1 MVATCR
7 LNQPGIIPS
16 LIFLMNRCHLLKS
29 FALVLLLVQLCAFSP
44 LLAQPSTTAPDTIR
58 QSLPQL
64 EQQFLER
71 NFQLIAQRYQ
81 IDISDAA
88 ITQAGL
94 RPNPNL
100 WFQGNL
106 YNPNTKKFLQYGA
119 PSQADKDAGTY
130 NSGYYAVQLQQV
142 ILLAGKRSKLVALA
156 ESNRSLTRLAF
167 RDIMRTLHYQ
177 LYTTYANLY
186 YDLQVL
192 RLFDDELGRQQ
203 RLIESYRIALRTGG
217 VAAYEVTRLEVA
229 IRDLQANSANYRTQI
244 ADEQATLRVLLR
256 QPTQTFIL
264 PTELPALRTTIP
276 ALATA
281 LDSAQTN
288 RPDIGLSQEQI
299 NNAERS
305 VALEKARRTPDLTA
319 GLFFEKYGNAYN
331 NFTGFQASMD
341 LPVRN
346 RNQGAIRSAETT
358 LKSVT
363 GALENQQT
371 VVQSDVLNAY
381 DKLNTYYG
389 QLSLRPDGYLD
400 RIQNISAEAT
410 KAYNAR
416 TIGLLDYLDKIRTY
430 QQAQLNNINLLNNLF
445 NTQQLVNYTTN
456 TRFF

>member
-1 MVATCR
+1 MSRFRITYVWLVGT
-7 LNQPGIIPS
+7 
-16 LIFLMNRCHLLKS
+16 LLGGLS
-29 FALVLLLVQLCAFSP
+29 ALSP
-44 LLAQPSTTAPDTIR
+44 LSAQPVSNATAVDTTR

-71 NFQLIAQRYQ
+71 NFQLLAQRYQ
-81 IDISDAA
+81 IDIADAA

-106 YNPNTKKFLQYGA
+106 YNPNTQKFLPFGP
-119 PSQADKDAGTY
+119 PSQADKAAGIY

-156 ESNRSLTRLAF
+156 ESNKSLARLAF

-186 YDLQVL
+186 YDLQAL
-192 RLFDDELGRQQ
+192 HLFEDELTRQQ
-203 RLIESYRIALRTGG
+203 GLLESYRIALKSGG
-217 VAAYEVTRLEVA
+217 IAPYEVTRLEVA
-229 IRDLQANSANYRTQI
+229 IRDLQANRANYRTQI
-244 ADEQATLRVLLR
+244 ADDQATLRVLLR
-256 QPTQTFIL
+256 QPGNTFIL
-264 PTELPALRTTIP
+264 PAELPALQTTLPPVAVAI
-276 ALATA
+276 
-281 LDSAQTN
+281 DSALTN
-288 RPDIGLSQEQI
+288 RPDVGLSQEQI

-305 VALEKARRTPDLTA
+305 VALEKARRTPDLTT
-319 GLFFEKYGNAYN
+319 GLLFEKYGNAYN
-331 NFTGFQASMD
+331 NFTGFQLSMD

-358 LKSVT
+358 LKAVT
-363 GALENQQT
+363 GGLENQQT
-371 VVQSDVLNAY
+371 IVQSDVLNAY
-381 DKLNTYYG
+381 DKLNTYYD
-389 QLSLRPDGYLD
+389 QLKGRPDGYLNS
-400 RIQNISAEAT
+400 IQNISIEAT

-430 QQAQLNNINLLNNLF
+430 QQAQLNNITLLNNLF
-445 NTQQLVNYTTN
+445 NTQQLLNYTTN

>member
-1 MVATCR
+1 MSR
-7 LNQPGIIPS
+7 FQFIRIRIIG
-16 LIFLMNRCHLLKS
+16 
-29 FALVLLLVQLCAFSP
+29 LLLSGLGACSP
-44 LLAQPSTTAPDTIR
+44 LLAQTTVATPDTIR

-64 EQQFLER
+64 EQKFVER

-81 IDISDAA
+81 IDIADAA

-106 YNPNTKKFLQYGA
+106 YNPGTHKFLQYGP
-119 PSQADKDAGTY
+119 PSQADKDAGIY

-156 ESNRSLTRLAF
+156 ESNKSLARLAF

-177 LYTTYANLY
+177 LYTTYANLF
-186 YDLQVL
+186 YDLQGL
-192 RLFDDELGRQQ
+192 NLFDEEIARQQ
-203 RLIESYRIALRTGG
+203 RLLESYRMALRTGG

-244 ADEQATLRVLLR
+244 ADDQATLRVLLR
-256 QPTQTFIL
+256 QPEKTFIM
-264 PTELPALRTTIP
+264 PTELPPLKTTFP

-299 NNAERS
+299 NNAQRS
-305 VALEKARRTPDLTA
+305 VALEKARRTPDLTT
-319 GLFFEKYGNAYN
+319 GLLFEKYGNAYN
-331 NFTGFQASMD
+331 NFTGFQLAMD

-363 GALENQQT
+363 GGLENQQI

-381 DKLNTYYG
+381 DKLNTYYA
-389 QLSLRPDGYLD
+389 QLNGRPDGYLD
-400 RIQNISAEAT
+400 RIQNISVEAT

-445 NTQQLVNYTTN
+445 NTQQLLNYTTN

>member
-1 MVATCR
+1 MFLLGGLLTT
-7 LNQPGIIPS
+7 IS
-16 LIFLMNRCHLLKS
+16 LK
-29 FALVLLLVQLCAFSP
+29 
-44 LLAQPSTTAPDTIR
+44 AQSVTPAPDTIR
-58 QSLPQL
+58 QTLPQL
-64 EQQFLER
+64 EQLFVER
-71 NFQLIAQRYQ
+71 NFQLLAQRYQ
-81 IDISDAA
+81 INIADAA

-106 YNPNTKKFLQYGA
+106 YNPNTKKVLPYGR
-119 PSQADKDAGTY
+119 PSQADMDAGIY

-142 ILLAGKRSKLVALA
+142 VLLAGKRSKLVALA
-156 ESNRSLTRLAF
+156 ESNRSLSQLAF

-192 RLFDDELGRQQ
+192 HLFDDELVRQQ
-203 RLIESYRIALRTGG
+203 RLLESYRMALRTGG

-229 IRDLQANSANYRTQI
+229 IRDLQSNSANYRTQL
-244 ADEQATLRVLLR
+244 ADDQAILRVLLR
-256 QPTQTFIL
+256 QSAGTFIL
-264 PTELPALRTTIP
+264 PTELPPLQTNLP
-276 ALATA
+276 ALSTA
-281 LDSAQTN
+281 IDSAMTN

-305 VALEKARRTPDLTA
+305 LALEKARRTPDLTT
-319 GLFFEKYGNAYN
+319 GLLFEKYGNAYN
-331 NFTGFQASMD
+331 NFVGLQLSMD

-363 GALENQQT
+363 SGLENQRT
-371 VVQSDVLNAY
+371 VVQSDVLNAF
-381 DKLNTYYG
+381 DKLNTYYD
-389 QLSLRPDGYLD
+389 QYHARPEGYLD
-400 RIQNISAEAT
+400 RIQNISLEAT

-416 TIGLLDYLDKIRTY
+416 TIGLLDYLDKVRTY
-430 QQAQLNNINLLNNLF
+430 QQAQLNNINLMNNLF
-445 NTQQLVNYTTN
+445 NTQQLVNFTTN

>member
-1 MVATCR
+1 MSHFRFFSFCSVVLTGLLIGSNTSAQITPATT
-7 LNQPGIIPS
+7 
-16 LIFLMNRCHLLKS
+16 
-29 FALVLLLVQLCAFSP
+29 VV
-44 LLAQPSTTAPDTIR
+44 DTVR

-64 EQQFLER
+64 EQQFLDR
-71 NFQLIAQRYQ
+71 NFQLLAQRYQ
-81 IDISDAA
+81 INIADAA

-106 YNPNTKKFLQYGA
+106 YNPQTHKFLQYGR
-119 PSQADKDAGTY
+119 PSQADLDAGIY

-156 ESNRSLTRLAF
+156 ESNRALTQLAF

-192 RLFDDELGRQQ
+192 RLFTDELGRQRQ
-203 RLIESYRIALRTGG
+203 LLESYRVALRAGG
-217 VAAYEVTRLEVA
+217 VAPYEVTRLEVA
-229 IRDLQANSANYRTQI
+229 LRDLQSNIANYRTQI

-256 QPTQTFIL
+256 QPANQFIL
-264 PTELPALRTTIP
+264 PTELPAQANKTP
-276 ALATA
+276 QLATA
-281 LDSAQTN
+281 LDSALTN
-288 RPDIGLSQEQI
+288 RPDISLSQEQI
-299 NNAERS
+299 NNAQRS
-305 VALEKARRTPDLTA
+305 LALEQARATPDLTT
-319 GLFFEKYGNAYN
+319 GILFEKYGNAYN
-331 NFTGFQASMD
+331 NFTGLQLSMD

-363 GALENQQT
+363 GGLENQQT
-371 VVQSDVLNAY
+371 VVQSEVLNTY
-381 DKLNTYYG
+381 DKLNAYYE
-389 QLSLRPDGYLD
+389 QLNGRPDGYLD
-400 RIQNISAEAT
+400 RIQSISIEAT

-430 QQAQLNNINLLNNLF
+430 QQAQLNHVNLLNNLF
-445 NTQQLVNYTTN
+445 NTQQLLNYTTN

>member
-1 MVATCR
+1 
-7 LNQPGIIPS
+7 
-16 LIFLMNRCHLLKS
+16 MNRSQSRIKVLFFLFLGGLLTLTS
-29 FALVLLLVQLCAFSP
+29 VR
-44 LLAQPSTTAPDTIR
+44 AQSAASAPDTIR
-58 QSLPQL
+58 QNLPQL
-64 EQQFLER
+64 EQLFVER
-71 NFQLIAQRYQ
+71 NFQLLAQRYQ
-81 IDISDAA
+81 INIADAA

-106 YNPNTKKFLQYGA
+106 YNPNTKKVLPYGR
-119 PSQADKDAGTY
+119 PSQADMNAGVY

-156 ESNRSLTRLAF
+156 ESNRSLTQLAF
-167 RDIMRTLHYQ
+167 KDIMRTLHYQ

-186 YDLQVL
+186 YDLQVVN
-192 RLFDDELGRQQ
+192 LFADELTRQQ
-203 RLIESYRIALRTGG
+203 RLLESYRIALRTGG

-229 IRDLQANSANYRTQI
+229 IRDLQSNIANYRTQL
-244 ADEQATLRVLLR
+244 ADDQATLRVLLR
-256 QPTQTFIL
+256 QPAGTFIL
-264 PTELPALRTTIP
+264 PTELPPFQTTLP

-281 LDSAQTN
+281 LDSAMTN

-305 VALEKARRTPDLTA
+305 LALEKARRTPDLTT
-319 GLFFEKYGNAYN
+319 GLLFEKYGNAYD
-331 NFTGFQASMD
+331 NFTGFQLSMD

-363 GALENQQT
+363 SGLENQRT

-381 DKLNTYYG
+381 DKLTTYYD
-389 QLSLRPDGYLD
+389 QYNARPEGYPD
-400 RIQNISAEAT
+400 RIQNISLEAT

-416 TIGLLDYLDKIRTY
+416 TIGLLDYLDKVRTY
-430 QQAQLNNINLLNNLF
+430 QQAQLNNINLMNNLF
-445 NTQQLVNYTTN
+445 NTQQLVNFTTN

>member
-1 MVATCR
+1 MSHFRFPPFFRVSMV
-7 LNQPGIIPS
+7 LGWLGIIS
-16 LIFLMNRCHLLKS
+16 TVS
-29 FALVLLLVQLCAFSP
+29 
-44 LLAQPSTTAPDTIR
+44 AQTATVPGAAPAADTVR

-64 EQQFLER
+64 EQLFLER
-71 NFQLIAQRYQ
+71 NFQLLAQRYQ
-81 IDISDAA
+81 IDVADAA

-106 YNPNTKKFLQYGA
+106 YNPNTHKFLQYA
-119 PSQADKDAGTY
+119 PPSAADRQSGQY

-142 ILLAGKRSKLVALA
+142 IWLAGKRSKLIALA
-156 ESNRSLTRLAF
+156 ESNKSLARLAF

-177 LYTTYANLY
+177 LYTTYVNLY
-186 YDLQVL
+186 YDLQGL

-203 RLIESYRIALRTGG
+203 RLLESYRIALQSGG
-217 VAAYEVTRLEVA
+217 VAPYEVTRLEVA

-256 QPTQTFIL
+256 QSAQSFIM
-264 PTELPALRTTIP
+264 PTELPPLKTSLP
-276 ALATA
+276 PLATA

-305 VALEKARRTPDLTA
+305 VALEKARRTPDLTT
-319 GLFFEKYGNAYN
+319 GLYFEKYSNAYD
-331 NFTGFQASMD
+331 NFTGFQLSMD

-363 GALENQQT
+363 SGLENQQT

-381 DKLNTYYG
+381 DKLNTYYA
-389 QLSLRPDGYLD
+389 QLASRPTGYLD
-400 RIQNISAEAT
+400 RIQNISVEAT

-416 TIGLLDYLDKIRTY
+416 SIGLLDYLDKIRTY
-430 QQAQLNNINLLNNLF
+430 QQAQLNNLNLLNNLY
-445 NTQQLVNYTTN
+445 NTQQLLNYTTN

>member
-1 MVATCR
+1 MRT
-7 LNQPGIIPS
+7 NQPDLSLSGVYLMYRLQLIFLFSIGILLGWLSLIPS
-16 LIFLMNRCHLLKS
+16 LS
-29 FALVLLLVQLCAFSP
+29 
-44 LLAQPSTTAPDTIR
+44 AQTVSTATVVDTAR
-58 QSLPQL
+58 MSLPQL
-64 EQQFLER
+64 EQQFLDR
-71 NFQLIAQRYQ
+71 NFQLLAQRYQ
-81 IDISDAA
+81 IDIADAA

-106 YNPNTKKFLQYGA
+106 YNPQTRKFLQYA
-119 PSQADKDAGTY
+119 RPTEADRASGQY

-156 ESNRSLTRLAF
+156 ESNKSLARLAF

-186 YDLQVL
+186 YDLQAL
-192 RLFDDELGRQQ
+192 RLFDDELARQQ
-203 RLIESYRIALRTGG
+203 RLLESYRIALRTGG
-217 VAAYEVTRLEVA
+217 VAPYEVTRLEVA
-229 IRDLQANSANYRTQI
+229 LRDLQANSASYRAQV
-244 ADEQATLRVLLR
+244 ADGQATLRVLLR
-256 QPTQTFIL
+256 QPARTFIL
-264 PTELPALRTTIP
+264 PVELPPLRTSLP
-276 ALATA
+276 DLALA

-305 VALEKARRTPDLTA
+305 VTLEKARRTPDLTT
-319 GLFFEKYGNAYN
+319 GLYFEKYSNAYD
-331 NFTGFQASMD
+331 NFTGFQLAMD

-363 GALENQQT
+363 SGLENQQT
-371 VVQSDVLNAY
+371 IVQSDVLNAY
-381 DKLNTYYG
+381 DKLNTYYD
-389 QLSLRPDGYLD
+389 QFNARPEGYLD
-400 RIQNISAEAT
+400 RIQNISVEAT
-410 KAYNAR
+410 KAYNNR

-430 QQAQLNNINLLNNLF
+430 QQAQLNNINLQNNLF
-445 NTQQLVNYTTN
+445 NTQQLLNFTTN